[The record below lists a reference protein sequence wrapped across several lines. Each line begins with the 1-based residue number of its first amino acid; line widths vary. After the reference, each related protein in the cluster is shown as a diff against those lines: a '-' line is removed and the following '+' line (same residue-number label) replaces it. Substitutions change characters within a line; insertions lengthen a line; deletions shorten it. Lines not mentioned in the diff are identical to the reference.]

1 MREILTNI
9 KKPELVAKRRNQ
21 IMKTAMK
28 LFRRNGYHA
37 TTMREICKHARVNM
51 GSFYDY
57 FGSKQDILVY
67 IYKEMIFGGRVYD
80 QAFPEEN
87 VSTWNDLEPFLKSLT
102 FNAWN
107 RHKNP
112 IQLLYRETISLDK
125 GTMREVLKIESEY
138 VRWIAENLRKGLG
151 RSSVDQELEIIA
163 NSIALINAFLPL
175 RGWNMHH
182 LDQERILDS
191 IVDMLMSKLKALRR
205 HPPRSGSV

>member
-9 KKPELVAKRRNQ
+9 KKPELVTKRRNQ

-138 VRWIAENLRKGLG
+138 VRWIAENLRQGLG
-151 RSSVDQELEIIA
+151 WSSVNQELEIIA

-205 HPPRSGSV
+205 HSPRSGSV

>member
-9 KKPELVAKRRNQ
+9 KKPELVTKRRNQ

-151 RSSVDQELEIIA
+151 RSSVNQELEIIA

-191 IVDMLMSKLKALRR
+191 IVDMVMSKLKALRR